1 MNDIQIFNNPQ
12 FGQVRTL
19 GTSDEPWFCATD
31 VCKALG
37 YTNVRKAITDHVDT
51 PDVTKRDIGV
61 QTGLKAD
68 GTPSIQTMSVTFVNK
83 DFIHKINKDYR
94 NIDRP
99 TDVISF
105 AFLDD
110 PKERQI
116 KSDNPIDIGEIY
128 ICVEVAYENADIY
141 GNSHDRELKFLFVH
155 GVLHLLGYDHM
166 EKEDEKIMFALQ
178 DKILGDK

>member
-1 MNDIQIFNNPQ
+1 MNLEINDEYGLADLDKFNDIYLDLFKKTLEITKFN
-12 FGQVRTL
+12 
-19 GTSDEPWFCATD
+19 D
-31 VCKALG
+31 
-37 YTNVRKAITDHVDT
+37 NV
-51 PDVTKRDIGV
+51 
-61 QTGLKAD
+61 Q
-68 GTPSIQTMSVTFVNK
+68 MSVTFVNK

>member
-1 MNDIQIFNNPQ
+1 MELSIYNETNEDLSHLNDAYNELLSKSLSTVGF
-12 FGQVRTL
+12 
-19 GTSDEPWFCATD
+19 DE
-31 VCKALG
+31 
-37 YTNVRKAITDHVDT
+37 NVI
-51 PDVTKRDIGV
+51 
-61 QTGLKAD
+61 
-68 GTPSIQTMSVTFVNK
+68 MSVTFVNK